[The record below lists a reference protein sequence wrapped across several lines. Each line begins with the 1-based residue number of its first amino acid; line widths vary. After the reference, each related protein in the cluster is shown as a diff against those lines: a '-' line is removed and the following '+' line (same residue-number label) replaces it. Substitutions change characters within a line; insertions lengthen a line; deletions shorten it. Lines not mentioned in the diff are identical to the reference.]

1 MNHCYQ
7 NAKHILRNTE
17 LYDALVISDN
27 CCLFRAST
35 NSGDILM
42 VKYTPRGIAFIV
54 IAADRVVQNYM
65 YPCQGGFVSESI
77 DGDYTQKYYRT
88 DGSITIRYLKDG
100 NLHRIGGAARMDIR
114 VHSDDYRDYEDV
126 TEYYY
131 HGVRLEDEDLIE
143 RYANV
148 GKNHIEWESLELQ
161 LNMAYEPLRPEIDV
175 DKGLTATFIKEMAYP
190 AIGTFEEYMK
200 RIELK

>member
-7 NAKHILRNTE
+7 NAKHMLRNTE
-17 LYDALVISDN
+17 LHEALVISDN
-27 CCLFRAST
+27 CCLFRATT

-54 IAADRVVQNYM
+54 IATDRVVQNYM
-65 YPCQGGFVSESI
+65 YPYKDGFVSESL
-77 DGDYTQKYYRT
+77 DGNYTQKYYRT
-88 DGSITIRYLKDG
+88 DGTLSILYRKGG
-100 NLHRIGGAARMDIR
+100 NLHRVGGPARMEICFQSTGR
-114 VHSDDYRDYEDV
+114 NNHTEL

-131 HGVRLEDEDLIE
+131 HGTRLEDDVLIE
-143 RYANV
+143 KYRTI
-148 GKNHIEWESLELQ
+148 GKNHIEWESLDLQ
-161 LNMAYEPLRPEIDV
+161 LNLAYGVQKSYIDA
-175 DKGLTATFIKEMAYP
+175 DKGLTSSFITEMAYP